1 MDAKQKLKKIMSDPI
16 LWIETF
22 VSIVDKERQLVP
34 FKLNPQQKCIMKNMG
49 KFNICLKSRQL
60 GITSVS
66 LAYSL
71 YLTHTRPNVNCMIM
85 SHCMESNDEIFGKLK
100 QMYEDL
106 PACVK
111 RKTTTYN
118 KTTIKFDNGSKIKVV
133 VCGSKDNGRG
143 STLDFVHFSEVGLM
157 DEQNFNNQYVAI
169 QQALVNSGQM
179 ILESTAKGLNHFSE
193 LWNRVVNGELMLWKH
208 FFFNWIQDRRMFRN
222 QIKDYT
228 EKFVETNG
236 KPLQEEDLTAEE
248 IGLVELGATYE
259 QLMWRRIKIDDIG
272 ENRFHEE
279 FPATPMEAFVSS
291 GSNVF
296 DVKVIQERL
305 SGILKL
311 KTMSVPADAPAIIR
325 KYRDYFKIWKLPV
338 KNKKYYLGVDTG
350 EGLSGNNDFS
360 VISILGEDGYQ
371 VAEWRSNK
379 VKPYEFAEL
388 VSEIG
393 KYYNNGMLIVEKASA
408 GHTVVDKV
416 RHDFGYINMF
426 KYKAYDQKSGKA
438 RRKVGWETNS
448 KSKPLM
454 ILNMQEMFETGQ
466 CLINSRDLLNEMKM
480 FQSTDDGKLSA
491 PNGQHDDCVMAFAMA
506 LQGIK
511 CGYYYSC
518 FGK

>member
-1 MDAKQKLKKIMSDPI
+1 MADPI

-106 PACVK
+106 PDCVK

-143 STLDFVHFSEVGLM
+143 ATLDFVHFSEVGLM
-157 DEQNFNNQYVAI
+157 DEKNFNNQYVAI

-193 LWNRVVNGELMLWKH
+193 LWNKATNGEFTLWKH
-208 FFFNWIQDRRMFRN
+208 FFFNWIQDRKMFKN

-228 EKFVETNG
+228 QKYIESNG
-236 KPLQEEDLTAEE
+236 KPLTEEGLTAEE
-248 IGLVELGATYE
+248 IILVDSGATYE
-259 QLMWRRIKIDDIG
+259 QLMWRRIKIEDIG

-279 FPATPMEAFVSS
+279 YPSTPMEAFVSS

-305 SGILKL
+305 SGVLKL
-311 KTMSVPADAPAIIR
+311 KSMSVPSNAPEIIR
-325 KYRDYFKIWKLPV
+325 KYRDYLNIWKLPV

-360 VISILGEDGYQ
+360 VISVLDEDGFQ

-379 VKPYEFAEL
+379 VKPYEFAEI
-388 VSEIG
+388 VNEMG
-393 KYYNNGMLIVEKASA
+393 KYYNHGMLIVEKESA

-416 RHDFGYINMF
+416 RHDFDYINMY
-426 KYKAYDQKSGKA
+426 KYKAYDQKSGKK
-438 RRKVGWETNS
+438 RRTVGWDTNA

-466 CLINSRDLLNEMKM
+466 CLINSKDLLNEMRM
-480 FQSTDDGKLSA
+480 FQSSDDGKLSA
-491 PNGQHDDCVMAFAMA
+491 PKGQHDDCVMAFAMA

-511 CGYYYSC
+511 CGYYYTY